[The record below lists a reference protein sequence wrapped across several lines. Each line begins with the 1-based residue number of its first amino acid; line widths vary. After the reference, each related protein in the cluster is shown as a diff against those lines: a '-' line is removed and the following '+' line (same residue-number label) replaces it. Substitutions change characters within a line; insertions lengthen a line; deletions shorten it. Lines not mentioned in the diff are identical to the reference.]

1 MEVVSARCWGREGM
15 LERLAALT
23 DGASALWMEGRSAP
37 PGMLSMLVGARQGLQ
52 WSPWQQ
58 G

>member
-1 MEVVSARCWGREGM
+1 